1 MEDIF
6 GNSNTPFRLEY
17 HSYPEILPEYVLKGD
32 VILKDIP
39 IKTLRDSSMY
49 DLSISSLYNDN
60 SDIQEFYINNFQKK
74 YIKNID
80 YYNIN
85 IYNNFNKNIL
95 MIMILVIM
103 LIVFFVYFF

>member
-60 SDIQEFYINNFQKK
+60 SDIQEFYINNFEN
-74 YIKNID
+74 IKN
-80 YYNIN
+80 
-85 IYNNFNKNIL
+85 YNNFNNKNIL